1 MNNILNNYILLFRVK
16 HYIKNTII
24 FAPLFFSGHLFELQK
39 LSMLLP
45 AFFAFCFMASA
56 IYIFNDICDLE
67 DDQNHP
73 TRKKRPLAEGTIKTK
88 QAFFAMAFCF
98 LMSIMISFY
107 LGNKIAFCI
116 LFLYFFLNILYSK
129 VLKKVPIID
138 IVTLASFFMIRLFYG
153 GLISDIVISQWLY
166 LVVMSGSFY
175 LVLGKRR
182 NELMLHSSVSRDVLK
197 HYSVSFL
204 THNMYVSSALTVVFY
219 ALWTIHVRIPGIIWT
234 TPLLVVLLI
243 YYSYV
248 LEGNSEGDPVDVVF
262 QERGIFILVLIFTLS
277 MFFLLYSI

>member
-1 MNNILNNYILLFRVK
+1 
-16 HYIKNTII
+16 
-24 FAPLFFSGHLFELQK
+24 
-39 LSMLLP
+39 
-45 AFFAFCFMASA
+45 
-56 IYIFNDICDLE
+56 
-67 DDQNHP
+67 
-73 TRKKRPLAEGTIKTK
+73 
-88 QAFFAMAFCF
+88 
-98 LMSIMISFY
+98 MISFY
-107 LGNKIAFCI
+107 LGNKVAFCI

-129 VLKKVPIID
+129 FLKKIPILD
-138 IVTLASFFMIRLFYG
+138 ILTLASFFMLRLFYG

-234 TPLLVVLLI
+234 TPLLVVLLM

-262 QERGIFILVLIFTLS
+262 QERGIFIIVLVFTLS

>member
-1 MNNILNNYILLFRVK
+1 MITILKNYFRLFRVK

-24 FAPLFFSGHLFELQK
+24 FVPLFFSGDLFNLQK
-39 LSMLLP
+39 LSVLII

-67 DDQNHP
+67 NDKQHP
-73 TRKKRPLAEGTIKTK
+73 ARKKRPLANGEIEKK
-88 QAFFAMAFCF
+88 QAIYVMVFNV
-98 LMSIMISFY
+98 LISVIISVY
-107 LGNKIAFCI
+107 LGNVAAACI

-129 VLKKVPIID
+129 FLKKAPIID
-138 IVTLASFFMIRLFYG
+138 IVTLASFFMLRLFYG
-153 GLISDIVISQWLY
+153 GLISDIEISQWLY

-182 NELMLHSSVSRDVLK
+182 NELMLHSTVSREVLK

-204 THNMYVSSALTVVFY
+204 NYNMYVFSTLAVVFY

-234 TPLLVVLLI
+234 TPLLVVLLM

-248 LEGNSEGDPVDVVF
+248 LEGNSEGDPVDIVF
-262 QERGIFILVLIFTLS
+262 HEKGMLLIVLAFALS
-277 MFFLLYSI
+277 MFFLLYVI

>member
-1 MNNILNNYILLFRVK
+1 MNNILNKYILLFRIK

-24 FAPLFFSGHLFELQK
+24 YAPLFFSGHLFELQK

-88 QAFFAMAFCF
+88 QAFLAMAFCF

-107 LGNKIAFCI
+107 LGNKVAFCI

-138 IVTLASFFMIRLFYG
+138 IVTLASFFMLRLFYG

-234 TPLLVVLLI
+234 TPLLVVLLM

-262 QERGIFILVLIFTLS
+262 QERGIFIIVLVFTLS

>member
-1 MNNILNNYILLFRVK
+1 
-16 HYIKNTII
+16 
-24 FAPLFFSGHLFELQK
+24 
-39 LSMLLP
+39 
-45 AFFAFCFMASA
+45 
-56 IYIFNDICDLE
+56 
-67 DDQNHP
+67 
-73 TRKKRPLAEGTIKTK
+73 
-88 QAFFAMAFCF
+88 MAFCF

-138 IVTLASFFMIRLFYG
+138 IVTLASFFMLRLFYG

-234 TPLLVVLLI
+234 TPLLVVLLM

-262 QERGIFILVLIFTLS
+262 QERGIFIIVLVFTLS